1 MKKRLFSILGI
12 LLAIFSFTNVF
23 ALSKSD
29 MTTLKLKS
37 IKKLTNPSGFSSV
50 QGGTTTDKYIVSL
63 FRNST
68 DTKTAI
74 VVLNKNNYKKTKL
87 GGTNYKLG
95 HGNSATY
102 NNKTNEV
109 LTMDKNIVHVLSAST
124 FKEKKKIKLDK
135 TYHAIGYDSKTNQ
148 YVLASSSGNKTIF
161 HIMDE
166 NFKEKS
172 KFSIVVNMTRQ
183 SLTVKNGVIY
193 YCTYESGKKTKYQKQ
208 YDGVLKS
215 KENAIYVYDLNG
227 NKKTIYY
234 IPKTYNNESFNEI
247 ENVSFDGDKIIVQF
261 NQHGKTGYYTSVS
274 KLKNYTLTGNS
285 KNNSSNTNNNTN
297 NTNSNNNSNSTN
309 KSDSS
314 NNTNKDSSSNNN
326 SSSTNNNNK
335 DNTNSSKNNTNDS
348 SKNDGNTNNTNNGN
362 DNVNSSNT
370 NNGNSVN
377 NSTSSSTSSNDE
389 NNIKDTNTSSND
401 ESNIKDTNT
410 STNEKTS
417 NNISNN
423 NSNVGDNIS
432 SNTQVVKVPNT
443 ASSSYFWV
451 IGLIVLGMVFTY
463 IKRINKK

>member
-37 IKKLTNPSGFSSV
+37 IKKLTNPRGFSSV

-74 VVLNKNNYKKTKL
+74 VVLNKKNYKKTKL

-109 LTMDKNIVHVLSAST
+109 LTMDKNIVHVLSATT

-148 YVLASSSGNKTIF
+148 YVLAASSGNKTIF

-166 NFKEKS
+166 TFKEKS

-247 ENVSFDGDKIIVQF
+247 ENVSFNGDKIIVQF
-261 NQHGKTGYYTSVS
+261 NQHGKAGYYTAIS
-274 KLKNYTLTGNS
+274 KLKNYTLTGNT
-285 KNNSSNTNNNTN
+285 KNNTN
-297 NTNSNNNSNSTN
+297 NVNSNSSSNSTN
-309 KSDSS
+309 ISDSS
-314 NNTNKDSSSNNN
+314 NNNLSNINNKNETNNNMNSSNNETNSSNNTFNINNTNTSNKDS
-326 SSSTNNNNK
+326 
-335 DNTNSSKNNTNDS
+335 
-348 SKNDGNTNNTNNGN
+348 
-362 DNVNSSNT
+362 
-370 NNGNSVN
+370 
-377 NSTSSSTSSNDE
+377 
-389 NNIKDTNTSSND
+389 NTSSNGL
-401 ESNIKDTNT
+401 KDTQNTNT
-410 STNEKTS
+410 SNTNKTS
-417 NNISNN
+417 NNSISNN
-423 NSNVGDNIS
+423 TKRSTANNISNVDNSRS
-432 SNTQVVKVPNT
+432 STKIVKVPNT
-443 ASSSYFWV
+443 DTNSYIEI
-451 IGLIVLGMVFTY
+451 IGLFIIVGALLFIVKLKIFY
-463 IKRINKK
+463 EK

>member
-37 IKKLTNPSGFSSV
+37 IKKLTNPRGFSSV

-74 VVLNKNNYKKTKL
+74 VVLNKKNYKKTKL

-109 LTMDKNIVHVLSAST
+109 LTMDKNIVHVLSATT

-148 YVLASSSGNKTIF
+148 YVLAASSGNKTIF
-161 HIMDE
+161 RIMDI

-261 NQHGKTGYYTSVS
+261 NQHGKAGYYTSIS

-285 KNNSSNTNNNTN
+285 KNNNSSNTKNNTN
-297 NTNSNNNSNSTN
+297 NVNSNSSSNSTN
-309 KSDSS
+309 ISDSS
-314 NNTNKDSSSNNN
+314 NNNLSNINNKNETNNNMNSSNNETNSSNNTFNINNTNTSNKDS
-326 SSSTNNNNK
+326 
-335 DNTNSSKNNTNDS
+335 
-348 SKNDGNTNNTNNGN
+348 
-362 DNVNSSNT
+362 
-370 NNGNSVN
+370 
-377 NSTSSSTSSNDE
+377 
-389 NNIKDTNTSSND
+389 NTSSNGL
-401 ESNIKDTNT
+401 KDTQNTNT
-410 STNEKTS
+410 SNTNKTS
-417 NNISNN
+417 NNSISNN
-423 NSNVGDNIS
+423 TKRSTANNISNVDNSRS
-432 SNTQVVKVPNT
+432 STKIVKVPNT
-443 ASSSYFWV
+443 DTNSYIEI
-451 IGLIVLGMVFTY
+451 IGLFIIVGALLFIVKLKIFY
-463 IKRINKK
+463 EK

>member
-37 IKKLTNPSGFSSV
+37 IKKLTNPRGFSSV

-68 DTKTAI
+68 DTKTAV

-109 LTMDKNIVHVLSAST
+109 LTIDKNIVHVLSATT

-148 YVLASSSGNKTIF
+148 YVLAASSGNKTIF

-261 NQHGKTGYYTSVS
+261 NQHGKAGYYTSIS
-274 KLKNYTLTGNS
+274 KLKNYTLTGNT
-285 KNNSSNTNNNTN
+285 KNNNSSNTKNNTN
-297 NTNSNNNSNSTN
+297 NVNSNSSSNSTN

-314 NNTNKDSSSNNN
+314 NNNSNNTNKDNSSNNN
-326 SSSTNNNNK
+326 LSNINNKNETNNNMNSS
-335 DNTNSSKNNTNDS
+335 NNETNSSNNTFNINNTNTSNKDS
-348 SKNDGNTNNTNNGN
+348 
-362 DNVNSSNT
+362 
-370 NNGNSVN
+370 
-377 NSTSSSTSSNDE
+377 
-389 NNIKDTNTSSND
+389 NTSSNGL
-401 ESNIKDTNT
+401 KDTQNTNT
-410 STNEKTS
+410 SNTNKTS
-417 NNISNN
+417 NNSISNN
-423 NSNVGDNIS
+423 TKRSTANNISNVDNSRS
-432 SNTQVVKVPNT
+432 STKIVKVPNT
-443 ASSSYFWV
+443 DTNSYIEI
-451 IGLIVLGMVFTY
+451 IGLFIIVGALLFIVKLKIFY
-463 IKRINKK
+463 EK

>member
-1 MKKRLFSILGI
+1 MKKKLFSILGI

-29 MTTLKLKS
+29 MATLKLKS
-37 IKKLTNPSGFSSV
+37 IKKLTNPRGFSSV

-109 LTMDKNIVHVLSAST
+109 LTMDKNIVHVLSATT

-148 YVLASSSGNKTIF
+148 YVLAASSGNKTIF

-261 NQHGKTGYYTSVS
+261 NQHGKAVYYTSIS

-285 KNNSSNTNNNTN
+285 KNNNSSNTKNNSSNTNNNTN
-297 NTNSNNNSNSTN
+297 NVNSNSNSNSTN

-326 SSSTNNNNK
+326 SSNTNNNNK
-335 DNTNSSKNNTNDS
+335 DNTNSSKNNTNNVNNS
-348 SKNDGNTNNTNNGN
+348 NNVNGNVNLSNTNNDNNTNN
-362 DNVNSSNT
+362 ST
-370 NNGNSVN
+370 N
-377 NSTSSSTSSNDE
+377 NSTSSND
-389 NNIKDTNTSSND
+389 K
-401 ESNIKDTNT
+401 SNIKDTNI
-410 STNEKTS
+410 STNEK
-417 NNISNN
+417 ISNN
-423 NSNVGDNIS
+423 NSNNISNVGDNS
-432 SNTQVVKVPNT
+432 NSNTQVVSVPNT
-443 ASSSYFWV
+443 ASSSYFGI

-463 IKRINKK
+463 IKRISNK

>member
-37 IKKLTNPSGFSSV
+37 IKKLTNPRGFSSV

-109 LTMDKNIVHVLSAST
+109 LTIDKNIVHVLSATT

-148 YVLASSSGNKTIF
+148 YVLAASSGNKTIF
-161 HIMDE
+161 HIMDV

-261 NQHGKTGYYTSVS
+261 NQHGKAGYYTSIS

-285 KNNSSNTNNNTN
+285 KNNSSNTKNNTN
-297 NTNSNNNSNSTN
+297 NVNSNSSSNSTN

-314 NNTNKDSSSNNN
+314 NNNSNNTNKDNSSNNN
-326 SSSTNNNNK
+326 SNNTNKDNSSNNNLSNINNKNETNNNMNSS
-335 DNTNSSKNNTNDS
+335 NNETNSSNNTFNINNTNTSNKDS
-348 SKNDGNTNNTNNGN
+348 
-362 DNVNSSNT
+362 
-370 NNGNSVN
+370 
-377 NSTSSSTSSNDE
+377 
-389 NNIKDTNTSSND
+389 NTSSNGL
-401 ESNIKDTNT
+401 KDTQNTNT
-410 STNEKTS
+410 SNTNKTS
-417 NNISNN
+417 NNSISNN
-423 NSNVGDNIS
+423 TKRSTANNISNVDNSRS
-432 SNTQVVKVPNT
+432 STKIVKVPNT
-443 ASSSYFWV
+443 DTNSYIEI
-451 IGLIVLGMVFTY
+451 IGLFIIVGALLFIVKLKIFY
-463 IKRINKK
+463 EK

>member
-37 IKKLTNPSGFSSV
+37 IKKLTNPRGFSSV

-74 VVLNKNNYKKTKL
+74 VILNKNNYKKTKL

-95 HGNSATY
+95 HSNSATY

-109 LTMDKNIVHVLSAST
+109 LTMDKNIVHVLSATT
-124 FKEKKKIKLDK
+124 FKEKKKIKLNK

-261 NQHGKTGYYTSVS
+261 NQHGKVGYYTSIS

-285 KNNSSNTNNNTN
+285 KNNSSNTKNNSSNTN
-297 NTNSNNNSNSTN
+297 NTNNINSNSNSNSIN

-326 SSSTNNNNK
+326 SSNTNNNNK
-335 DNTNSSKNNTNDS
+335 DNTNSSKNNIN
-348 SKNDGNTNNTNNGN
+348 NVNNTNNVNG
-362 DNVNSSNT
+362 NVNSSNT
-370 NNGNSVN
+370 NNDNNTN
-377 NSTSSSTSSNDE
+377 NS
-389 NNIKDTNTSSND
+389 TSSND
-401 ESNIKDTNT
+401 ESNIKDTNI
-410 STNEKTS
+410 STNEKT
-417 NNISNN
+417 SNN
-423 NSNVGDNIS
+423 NSNVGDNS
-432 SNTQVVKVPNT
+432 NSNTQVVSVPNT
-443 ASSSYFWV
+443 ASSSYFGI
-451 IGLIVLGMVFTY
+451 IGLIVLGMIFTY
-463 IKRINKK
+463 IKRISNK

>member
-37 IKKLTNPSGFSSV
+37 IKKLTNPRGFSSV

-109 LTMDKNIVHVLSAST
+109 LTMDKNIVHVLSATT

-148 YVLASSSGNKTIF
+148 YVLAASSGNKTIF

-261 NQHGKTGYYTSVS
+261 NQHGKAGYYTSIS
-274 KLKNYTLTGNS
+274 KLKNYTLTGNTKNNSSSNS
-285 KNNSSNTNNNTN
+285 KNNNSSNTKNNTN
-297 NTNSNNNSNSTN
+297 NVNSNSSSNSTN
-309 KSDSS
+309 ISDSSNNNS
-314 NNTNKDSSSNNN
+314 NNTNKDNSSNNN
-326 SSSTNNNNK
+326 LSNINNKNETTNNMNSSNNE
-335 DNTNSSKNNTNDS
+335 TNSSNNTF
-348 SKNDGNTNNTNNGN
+348 
-362 DNVNSSNT
+362 
-370 NNGNSVN
+370 
-377 NSTSSSTSSNDE
+377 
-389 NNIKDTNTSSND
+389 NINDTNTSNKDSNTS
-401 ESNIKDTNT
+401 SNGLNDTQNTNT
-410 STNEKTS
+410 SNTNKTS
-417 NNISNN
+417 NNSISNN
-423 NSNVGDNIS
+423 TKKSTANNISNVDNSRS
-432 SNTQVVKVPNT
+432 STKIVKVPNT
-443 ASSSYFWV
+443 DTNSYIEI
-451 IGLIVLGMVFTY
+451 IGLFIIVGALLFIVKLKIFY
-463 IKRINKK
+463 EK

>member
-29 MTTLKLKS
+29 MATLKLKS
-37 IKKLTNPSGFSSV
+37 IKKLTNPRGFSSV

-109 LTMDKNIVHVLSAST
+109 LTMDKNIVHVLSATT

-148 YVLASSSGNKTIF
+148 YVLAASSGNKTIF

-261 NQHGKTGYYTSVS
+261 NQHGKAVYYTSIS

-285 KNNSSNTNNNTN
+285 KNNNSSNTKNNSSNTNNNTN
-297 NTNSNNNSNSTN
+297 NVNSNSNSNSTN

-326 SSSTNNNNK
+326 SSNTNNNNK
-335 DNTNSSKNNTNDS
+335 DNTNSSKNNTNNVNNS
-348 SKNDGNTNNTNNGN
+348 NNVNGNVNLSNTNNDNNTNN
-362 DNVNSSNT
+362 ST
-370 NNGNSVN
+370 N
-377 NSTSSSTSSNDE
+377 NSTSSND
-389 NNIKDTNTSSND
+389 K
-401 ESNIKDTNT
+401 SNIKDTNI
-410 STNEKTS
+410 STNEK
-417 NNISNN
+417 ISNN
-423 NSNVGDNIS
+423 NSNNISNVGDNS
-432 SNTQVVKVPNT
+432 NSNTQVVSVPNT
-443 ASSSYFWV
+443 ASSSYFGI

-463 IKRINKK
+463 IKRISNK

>member
-37 IKKLTNPSGFSSV
+37 IKKLTNPRGFSSV

-74 VVLNKNNYKKTKL
+74 VVLNKKNYKKTKL

-109 LTMDKNIVHVLSAST
+109 LTMDKNIVHVLSATT

-148 YVLASSSGNKTIF
+148 YVLAASSGNKTIF
-161 HIMDE
+161 HIMDV

-247 ENVSFDGDKIIVQF
+247 ENVSFNGDKIIVQF
-261 NQHGKTGYYTSVS
+261 NQHGKAGYYTSIS
-274 KLKNYTLTGNS
+274 KLKNYTLTGNT
-285 KNNSSNTNNNTN
+285 KNNSSNTKNNTN
-297 NTNSNNNSNSTN
+297 NVNSNSSSNSTN
-309 KSDSS
+309 ISDSS
-314 NNTNKDSSSNNN
+314 NNNLSNINNKNETNNNMNSSNNETNSSNNTFNINNTNTSNKDS
-326 SSSTNNNNK
+326 
-335 DNTNSSKNNTNDS
+335 
-348 SKNDGNTNNTNNGN
+348 
-362 DNVNSSNT
+362 
-370 NNGNSVN
+370 
-377 NSTSSSTSSNDE
+377 
-389 NNIKDTNTSSND
+389 NTSSNGL
-401 ESNIKDTNT
+401 KDTQNTNT
-410 STNEKTS
+410 SNTNKTS
-417 NNISNN
+417 NNSISNN
-423 NSNVGDNIS
+423 TKRSTANNISNVYNSRS
-432 SNTQVVKVPNT
+432 STKIVKVPNT
-443 ASSSYFWV
+443 DTNSYIEI
-451 IGLIVLGMVFTY
+451 IGLFIIVGALLFIVKLKIFY
-463 IKRINKK
+463 EK

>member
-29 MTTLKLKS
+29 MTTLKLKN

-68 DTKTAI
+68 DTKTAV

-102 NNKTNEV
+102 NKKTNEV
-109 LTMDKNIVHVLSAST
+109 LTMDKNIVHVLSATT

-148 YVLASSSGNKTIF
+148 YVLAASSGNKTIF

-193 YCTYESGKKTKYQKQ
+193 YCTYESGRKTKYQKQ

-261 NQHGKTGYYTSVS
+261 NQHGKAGYYTSIS

-285 KNNSSNTNNNTN
+285 KNNNSNTKNNTN
-297 NTNSNNNSNSTN
+297 NVNSNSNSNSTN
-309 KSDSS
+309 KNDSL
-314 NNTNKDSSSNNN
+314 NNN
-326 SSSTNNNNK
+326 SSNTNNKNK

-348 SKNDGNTNNTNNGN
+348 SKNNDNSNNINNSNNTNNSNNVNGN
-362 DNVNSSNT
+362 ANSSN
-370 NNGNSVN
+370 NGDNAN
-377 NSTSSSTSSNDE
+377 NSISN
-389 NNIKDTNTSSND
+389 NTSSND
-401 ESNIKDTNT
+401 ESNIKDTNI
-410 STNEKTS
+410 STNEK
-417 NNISNN
+417 ISNN
-423 NSNVGDNIS
+423 NSNNISNVGDNIS
-432 SNTQVVKVPNT
+432 SNTQVVSVPNT
-443 ASSSYFWV
+443 ASSSYFGI

-463 IKRINKK
+463 IKRISNK

>member
-23 ALSKSD
+23 ALSNSD

-37 IKKLTNPSGFSSV
+37 IKKLTNPRGFSSV

-109 LTMDKNIVHVLSAST
+109 LTMDKNIVHVLSATT

-148 YVLASSSGNKTIF
+148 YVLAASSGNKTIF

-166 NFKEKS
+166 TFKEKS

-247 ENVSFDGDKIIVQF
+247 EKVSFNGDKIIVQF
-261 NQHGKTGYYTSVS
+261 NQHGKAGYYTSIS
-274 KLKNYTLTGNS
+274 KLKNYTLTGNT
-285 KNNSSNTNNNTN
+285 KNNSSNTKNNTN
-297 NTNSNNNSNSTN
+297 NVNSNSSSNSTN
-309 KSDSS
+309 ISDSSNNNS
-314 NNTNKDSSSNNN
+314 NNTNKDNSSNNN
-326 SSSTNNNNK
+326 LSNINNKNETTNNMNSSNNE
-335 DNTNSSKNNTNDS
+335 TNSSNNTFNINNTNTSNKDS
-348 SKNDGNTNNTNNGN
+348 
-362 DNVNSSNT
+362 
-370 NNGNSVN
+370 
-377 NSTSSSTSSNDE
+377 
-389 NNIKDTNTSSND
+389 NTSSNGL
-401 ESNIKDTNT
+401 KDTQNTNT
-410 STNEKTS
+410 SNTNKTS
-417 NNISNN
+417 NNSISNN
-423 NSNVGDNIS
+423 TKRSTANNISNVDNSRS
-432 SNTQVVKVPNT
+432 STKIVKVPNT
-443 ASSSYFWV
+443 DTNSYIEI
-451 IGLIVLGMVFTY
+451 IGLFIIVGALLFIVKLKIFY
-463 IKRINKK
+463 EK

>member
-1 MKKRLFSILGI
+1 MMKKRLFSILGI

-37 IKKLTNPSGFSSV
+37 IKKLTNPRGFSSV

-68 DTKTAI
+68 DTKTAV

-109 LTMDKNIVHVLSAST
+109 LTMDKNIVHVLSATT

-193 YCTYESGKKTKYQKQ
+193 YCTYESGRKTKYQKR

-234 IPKTYNNESFNEI
+234 IPKTVSVKSFRD
-247 ENVSFDGDKIIVQF
+247 F
-261 NQHGKTGYYTSVS
+261 
-274 KLKNYTLTGNS
+274 L
-285 KNNSSNTNNNTN
+285 
-297 NTNSNNNSNSTN
+297 
-309 KSDSS
+309 
-314 NNTNKDSSSNNN
+314 
-326 SSSTNNNNK
+326 
-335 DNTNSSKNNTNDS
+335 
-348 SKNDGNTNNTNNGN
+348 
-362 DNVNSSNT
+362 
-370 NNGNSVN
+370 
-377 NSTSSSTSSNDE
+377 
-389 NNIKDTNTSSND
+389 
-401 ESNIKDTNT
+401 
-410 STNEKTS
+410 
-417 NNISNN
+417 
-423 NSNVGDNIS
+423 
-432 SNTQVVKVPNT
+432 
-443 ASSSYFWV
+443 
-451 IGLIVLGMVFTY
+451 
-463 IKRINKK
+463 

>member
-1 MKKRLFSILGI
+1 MMKKRLFSILGI

-29 MTTLKLKS
+29 MTTLKLKN

-68 DTKTAI
+68 DTKTAV

-109 LTMDKNIVHVLSAST
+109 LTMDKNIVHVLNATT

-193 YCTYESGKKTKYQKQ
+193 YCTYESGRKTKYQKQ

-247 ENVSFDGDKIIVQF
+247 ENVSFDRDKIIVQF
-261 NQHGKTGYYTSVS
+261 NQHGKAGYYTSIS

-285 KNNSSNTNNNTN
+285 KNNNSNTNNNTKETATIDDIIYPMYLPV
-297 NTNSNNNSNSTN
+297 NTYLTNQERVSTSDGERMILTFTGDKAFTLVEETASYSQNPEIIPTYGSVELIGASLAVINDNSASWF
-309 KSDSS
+309 
-314 NNTNKDSSSNNN
+314 
-326 SSSTNNNNK
+326 
-335 DNTNSSKNNTNDS
+335 
-348 SKNDGNTNNTNNGN
+348 NNGIEYYIVS
-362 DNVNSSNT
+362 DVM
-370 NNGNSVN
+370 
-377 NSTSSSTSSNDE
+377 STGE
-389 NNIKDTNTSSND
+389 LL
-401 ESNIKDTNT
+401 
-410 STNEKTS
+410 
-417 NNISNN
+417 
-423 NSNVGDNIS
+423 
-432 SNTQVVKVPNT
+432 QVVR
-443 ASSSYFWV
+443 SIS
-451 IGLIVLGMVFTY
+451 VLPVS
-463 IKRINKK
+463 K

>member
-29 MTTLKLKS
+29 MTTLKLKN

-68 DTKTAI
+68 DTKTAV

-102 NNKTNEV
+102 NKKTNEV
-109 LTMDKNIVHVLSAST
+109 LTMDKNIVHVLSATT

-148 YVLASSSGNKTIF
+148 YVLAASSGNKTIF

-172 KFSIVVNMTRQ
+172 NFSIVVNMTKQ

-261 NQHGKTGYYTSVS
+261 NQHGKAGYYTSIS

-285 KNNSSNTNNNTN
+285 KNNNSNTKNNTN
-297 NTNSNNNSNSTN
+297 NVNSNSNSNSAN
-309 KSDSS
+309 KND
-314 NNTNKDSSSNNN
+314 SSNNN
-326 SSSTNNNNK
+326 SSNTNNKNK

-348 SKNDGNTNNTNNGN
+348 SKNNDNSNNINNSNNTNNSNNVNGN
-362 DNVNSSNT
+362 ANSSNNGDNA
-370 NNGNSVN
+370 NNSIS
-377 NSTSSSTSSNDE
+377 NSTSP
-389 NNIKDTNTSSND
+389 ND
-401 ESNIKDTNT
+401 ESNIKDTNI
-410 STNEKTS
+410 STNEK
-417 NNISNN
+417 ISNN
-423 NSNVGDNIS
+423 NSNNISNVGDNIS
-432 SNTQVVKVPNT
+432 SNTQVVSVPNT
-443 ASSSYFWV
+443 ASSSYFGI

-463 IKRINKK
+463 IKRISNK

>member
-29 MTTLKLKS
+29 MATLKLKS
-37 IKKLTNPSGFSSV
+37 IKKLTNPRGFSSV

-68 DTKTAI
+68 DTKTAV

-109 LTMDKNIVHVLSAST
+109 LTMDKNIVHVLSATT

-148 YVLASSSGNKTIF
+148 YVLAASSGNKTIF
-161 HIMDE
+161 HIMDV

-261 NQHGKTGYYTSVS
+261 NQHGKAGYYTSIS

-285 KNNSSNTNNNTN
+285 KNNNSSNTKNNTN
-297 NTNSNNNSNSTN
+297 NVNSNSSSNSTN

-314 NNTNKDSSSNNN
+314 NNNLSNINNKNETNNNINSSNNETNSSSNTFNINNTNTSNKDS
-326 SSSTNNNNK
+326 
-335 DNTNSSKNNTNDS
+335 
-348 SKNDGNTNNTNNGN
+348 
-362 DNVNSSNT
+362 
-370 NNGNSVN
+370 
-377 NSTSSSTSSNDE
+377 
-389 NNIKDTNTSSND
+389 NTSSNGL
-401 ESNIKDTNT
+401 KDTQNTNT
-410 STNEKTS
+410 SNTNKTS
-417 NNISNN
+417 NNSISNN
-423 NSNVGDNIS
+423 TKRSTANNISNVDNSRS
-432 SNTQVVKVPNT
+432 STKIVKVPNT
-443 ASSSYFWV
+443 DTNSYIEI
-451 IGLIVLGMVFTY
+451 IGLFIIVGALLFIVKLKIFY
-463 IKRINKK
+463 EK

>member
-1 MKKRLFSILGI
+1 MKKKLFSILGI

-29 MTTLKLKS
+29 MATLKLKS
-37 IKKLTNPSGFSSV
+37 IKKLTNPRGFSSV

-109 LTMDKNIVHVLSAST
+109 LTMDKNIVHVLSATT

-148 YVLASSSGNKTIF
+148 YVLAASSGNKTIF
-161 HIMDE
+161 HIMDV

-261 NQHGKTGYYTSVS
+261 NQHGKAGYYTSIS

-285 KNNSSNTNNNTN
+285 KNNNSSNTKNNSSNTNNNTN
-297 NTNSNNNSNSTN
+297 NVNSNSNSNSTN

-326 SSSTNNNNK
+326 SSNTNNNNK
-335 DNTNSSKNNTNDS
+335 DNTNSSKNNTNNVNNS
-348 SKNDGNTNNTNNGN
+348 NNVNGNVNLSNTNNDNNTNN
-362 DNVNSSNT
+362 ST
-370 NNGNSVN
+370 N
-377 NSTSSSTSSNDE
+377 NSTSSND
-389 NNIKDTNTSSND
+389 K
-401 ESNIKDTNT
+401 SNIKDTNI
-410 STNEKTS
+410 STNEK
-417 NNISNN
+417 ISNN
-423 NSNVGDNIS
+423 NSNNISNVGDNS
-432 SNTQVVKVPNT
+432 NSNTQVVSVPNT
-443 ASSSYFWV
+443 ASSSYFGI

-463 IKRINKK
+463 IKRISNK

>member
-12 LLAIFSFTNVF
+12 LLVIFSFTNVF

-37 IKKLTNPSGFSSV
+37 IKKLTNPRGFSSV

-109 LTMDKNIVHVLSAST
+109 LTIDKNIVHVLSATT

-148 YVLASSSGNKTIF
+148 YVLAASSSNKTIF

-261 NQHGKTGYYTSVS
+261 NQHGKAGYYTSIS

-285 KNNSSNTNNNTN
+285 KNNNSSNSKNNNN
-297 NTNSNNNSNSTN
+297 NNVNSNSNSNSTN

-326 SSSTNNNNK
+326 SSNTNNNNK
-335 DNTNSSKNNTNDS
+335 DNTNSSKNNTN
-348 SKNDGNTNNTNNGN
+348 NVNNSNNVNG
-362 DNVNSSNT
+362 NVNSSNT
-370 NNGNSVN
+370 NNDNNTNNSTN
-377 NSTSSSTSSNDE
+377 NSTSSND
-389 NNIKDTNTSSND
+389 K
-401 ESNIKDTNT
+401 SNIKDTNI
-410 STNEKTS
+410 STNEK
-417 NNISNN
+417 ISNN
-423 NSNVGDNIS
+423 NSNNTSNVGDNS
-432 SNTQVVKVPNT
+432 NSNTQVVSVPNT
-443 ASSSYFWV
+443 ATSSYFGI

-463 IKRINKK
+463 IKRISNK

>member
-37 IKKLTNPSGFSSV
+37 IKKLTNPRGFSSV

-74 VVLNKNNYKKTKL
+74 VVLNKSNYKKTKL

-109 LTMDKNIVHVLSAST
+109 LTMDKNIVHVLSATT

-148 YVLASSSGNKTIF
+148 YVLAASSGNKTIF

-247 ENVSFDGDKIIVQF
+247 ENVSFNGDKIIVQF
-261 NQHGKTGYYTSVS
+261 NQHGKAGYYTSIS

-285 KNNSSNTNNNTN
+285 KNNNSSNTKNNTN
-297 NTNSNNNSNSTN
+297 NVNSNSSSNSTN

-314 NNTNKDSSSNNN
+314 NNNSNNTNKDNSSNNN
-326 SSSTNNNNK
+326 LSNINNKNETNNNMNSS
-335 DNTNSSKNNTNDS
+335 NNETNSSNNTFNINNTNTSNKDS
-348 SKNDGNTNNTNNGN
+348 
-362 DNVNSSNT
+362 
-370 NNGNSVN
+370 
-377 NSTSSSTSSNDE
+377 
-389 NNIKDTNTSSND
+389 NTSSNGL
-401 ESNIKDTNT
+401 KDTQNTNT
-410 STNEKTS
+410 SNTNKTS
-417 NNISNN
+417 NNSISNN
-423 NSNVGDNIS
+423 TKRSTANNISNVDNSRS
-432 SNTQVVKVPNT
+432 STKIVKVPNT
-443 ASSSYFWV
+443 DTNSYIEI
-451 IGLIVLGMVFTY
+451 IGLFIIVGALLFIVKLKIFY
-463 IKRINKK
+463 EK

>member
-29 MTTLKLKS
+29 MATLKLKS
-37 IKKLTNPSGFSSV
+37 IKKLTNPRGFSSV

-68 DTKTAI
+68 DTKTAV

-109 LTMDKNIVHVLSAST
+109 LTIDKNIVHVLSATT

-148 YVLASSSGNKTIF
+148 YVLAASSGNKTIF
-161 HIMDE
+161 HIMDV

-261 NQHGKTGYYTSVS
+261 NQHGKAGYYTSIS
-274 KLKNYTLTGNS
+274 KLKNYTLTGNT
-285 KNNSSNTNNNTN
+285 KNNTN
-297 NTNSNNNSNSTN
+297 NVNSNSSSNSTN

-314 NNTNKDSSSNNN
+314 NNNSNNTNKDNSSNNN
-326 SSSTNNNNK
+326 LSNINNKNETNNNMNSS
-335 DNTNSSKNNTNDS
+335 NNETNSSNNTFNINNTNTSNKDS
-348 SKNDGNTNNTNNGN
+348 
-362 DNVNSSNT
+362 
-370 NNGNSVN
+370 
-377 NSTSSSTSSNDE
+377 
-389 NNIKDTNTSSND
+389 NTSSNGL
-401 ESNIKDTNT
+401 KDTQNTNT
-410 STNEKTS
+410 SNTNKTS
-417 NNISNN
+417 NNSISNN
-423 NSNVGDNIS
+423 TKRSTANNISNVDNSRS
-432 SNTQVVKVPNT
+432 STKIVKVPNT
-443 ASSSYFWV
+443 DTNSYIEI
-451 IGLIVLGMVFTY
+451 IGLFIIVGALLFIVKLKIFY
-463 IKRINKK
+463 EK

>member
-37 IKKLTNPSGFSSV
+37 IKKLTNPRGFSSV

-109 LTMDKNIVHVLSAST
+109 LTMDKNIVHVLSATT
-124 FKEKKKIKLDK
+124 FKEKKKIKLNK

-148 YVLASSSGNKTIF
+148 YVLAASSGNKTIF

-166 NFKEKS
+166 TFKEKS

-261 NQHGKTGYYTSVS
+261 NQHGKAGYYTSIS
-274 KLKNYTLTGNS
+274 KLKNYTLTGNTKNNSSSNS
-285 KNNSSNTNNNTN
+285 KNNNSSNTKNNTN
-297 NTNSNNNSNSTN
+297 NVNSNSSSNSTN

-314 NNTNKDSSSNNN
+314 NNNSNNTNKDNSSNNN
-326 SSSTNNNNK
+326 LSNINNKNDTNNNMNSS
-335 DNTNSSKNNTNDS
+335 NNETNSSNNTFNINNTNTSNKDS
-348 SKNDGNTNNTNNGN
+348 
-362 DNVNSSNT
+362 
-370 NNGNSVN
+370 
-377 NSTSSSTSSNDE
+377 
-389 NNIKDTNTSSND
+389 NTSSNGL
-401 ESNIKDTNT
+401 KDTQNTNT
-410 STNEKTS
+410 SNTNKTS
-417 NNISNN
+417 NNSISNN
-423 NSNVGDNIS
+423 TKRSTANNISNVDNSRS
-432 SNTQVVKVPNT
+432 STKIVKVPNT
-443 ASSSYFWV
+443 DTNSYIEI
-451 IGLIVLGMVFTY
+451 IGLFIIVGALLFIVKLKIFY
-463 IKRINKK
+463 EK

>member
-37 IKKLTNPSGFSSV
+37 IKKLTNPRGFSSV

-74 VVLNKNNYKKTKL
+74 VVLNKKNYKKTKL

-109 LTMDKNIVHVLSAST
+109 LTMDKNIVHVLSATT

-148 YVLASSSGNKTIF
+148 YVLAASSGNKTIF

-166 NFKEKS
+166 TFKEKS

-261 NQHGKTGYYTSVS
+261 NQHGKAGYYTSIS
-274 KLKNYTLTGNS
+274 KLKNYTLTGNT
-285 KNNSSNTNNNTN
+285 KNNSSNTKNNTN
-297 NTNSNNNSNSTN
+297 NVNSKSSSNSTN

-314 NNTNKDSSSNNN
+314 NNNSNNTNKDNSSNNN
-326 SSSTNNNNK
+326 LSNINNKNETNNNMNSS
-335 DNTNSSKNNTNDS
+335 NNETNSSNNTFNINNTNTSNKDS
-348 SKNDGNTNNTNNGN
+348 
-362 DNVNSSNT
+362 
-370 NNGNSVN
+370 
-377 NSTSSSTSSNDE
+377 
-389 NNIKDTNTSSND
+389 NTSSNGL
-401 ESNIKDTNT
+401 KDTQNTNT
-410 STNEKTS
+410 SNTNKTS
-417 NNISNN
+417 NNSISNN
-423 NSNVGDNIS
+423 TKRSTANNISNVDNSRS
-432 SNTQVVKVPNT
+432 STKIVKVPNT
-443 ASSSYFWV
+443 DTNSYIEI
-451 IGLIVLGMVFTY
+451 IGLFIIVGALLFIVKLKIFY
-463 IKRINKK
+463 EK

>member
-37 IKKLTNPSGFSSV
+37 IKKLTNPRGFSSV

-74 VVLNKNNYKKTKL
+74 VVLNKKNYKKTKL

-109 LTMDKNIVHVLSAST
+109 LTMDKNIVHVLSATT

-148 YVLASSSGNKTIF
+148 YVLAASSGNKTIF

-166 NFKEKS
+166 TFKEKS

-247 ENVSFDGDKIIVQF
+247 ENVSFNGDKIIVQF
-261 NQHGKTGYYTSVS
+261 NQHGKAGYYTSIS
-274 KLKNYTLTGNS
+274 KLKNYTLTGNT
-285 KNNSSNTNNNTN
+285 KNNTN
-297 NTNSNNNSNSTN
+297 NVNSNSSSNSTN
-309 KSDSS
+309 ISDSS
-314 NNTNKDSSSNNN
+314 NNNLSNINNKNETNNNMNSSNNETNSSNNTFNINNTNTSNKDS
-326 SSSTNNNNK
+326 
-335 DNTNSSKNNTNDS
+335 
-348 SKNDGNTNNTNNGN
+348 
-362 DNVNSSNT
+362 
-370 NNGNSVN
+370 
-377 NSTSSSTSSNDE
+377 
-389 NNIKDTNTSSND
+389 NTSSNGL
-401 ESNIKDTNT
+401 KDTQNTNT
-410 STNEKTS
+410 SNTNKTS
-417 NNISNN
+417 NNSISNN
-423 NSNVGDNIS
+423 TKRSTANNIS
-432 SNTQVVKVPNT
+432 YVDNSRSSTKIVKVPNT
-443 ASSSYFWV
+443 DTNSYIEI
-451 IGLIVLGMVFTY
+451 IGLFIIVGALLFIVKLKIFY
-463 IKRINKK
+463 EK

>member
-29 MTTLKLKS
+29 MATLKLKS
-37 IKKLTNPSGFSSV
+37 IKKLTNPRGFSSV

-74 VVLNKNNYKKTKL
+74 VVLNKKNYKKTKL

-102 NNKTNEV
+102 NNNTNEV
-109 LTMDKNIVHVLSAST
+109 LTMDKNIVHVLSATT

-148 YVLASSSGNKTIF
+148 YVLAASSGNKTIF

-166 NFKEKS
+166 TFKEKS

-261 NQHGKTGYYTSVS
+261 NQHGKAGYYTSIS

-285 KNNSSNTNNNTN
+285 KNNTNNV
-297 NTNSNNNSNSTN
+297 NSNSSSNSTN
-309 KSDSS
+309 ISDSS
-314 NNTNKDSSSNNN
+314 NNNLSNINNKNETNNNMNSSNNETNSSNNTFNINNTNTSNKDS
-326 SSSTNNNNK
+326 
-335 DNTNSSKNNTNDS
+335 
-348 SKNDGNTNNTNNGN
+348 
-362 DNVNSSNT
+362 
-370 NNGNSVN
+370 
-377 NSTSSSTSSNDE
+377 
-389 NNIKDTNTSSND
+389 NTSSNGL
-401 ESNIKDTNT
+401 KDTQNTNT
-410 STNEKTS
+410 SNTNKTS
-417 NNISNN
+417 NNSISNN
-423 NSNVGDNIS
+423 TKRSTANNISNVDNSRS
-432 SNTQVVKVPNT
+432 STKIVKVPNT
-443 ASSSYFWV
+443 DTNSYIEI
-451 IGLIVLGMVFTY
+451 IGLFIIVGALLFIVKLKIFY
-463 IKRINKK
+463 EK

>member
-37 IKKLTNPSGFSSV
+37 IKKLTNPRGFSSV

-109 LTMDKNIVHVLSAST
+109 LTMNKNIVHVLSATT

-148 YVLASSSGNKTIF
+148 YVLAASSGNKTIF

-261 NQHGKTGYYTSVS
+261 NQHGKAGYYTSIS
-274 KLKNYTLTGNS
+274 KLKNYTLIGNS
-285 KNNSSNTNNNTN
+285 KNNNSSNTKNNSSNTNNNTN
-297 NTNSNNNSNSTN
+297 NVNSNSNSNSTN

-326 SSSTNNNNK
+326 SSNTNKNNN
-335 DNTNSSKNNTNDS
+335 T
-348 SKNDGNTNNTNNGN
+348 
-362 DNVNSSNT
+362 
-370 NNGNSVN
+370 N
-377 NSTSSSTSSNDE
+377 NSTSSND
-389 NNIKDTNTSSND
+389 K
-401 ESNIKDTNT
+401 SNIKDTNI

-417 NNISNN
+417 NNSSNN
-423 NSNVGDNIS
+423 TSNVGDNS
-432 SNTQVVKVPNT
+432 NSNTQVVSVPNT
-443 ASSSYFWV
+443 ATSSYFGI

-463 IKRINKK
+463 IKRISNK

>member
-29 MTTLKLKS
+29 MATLKLKS
-37 IKKLTNPSGFSSV
+37 IKKLTNPRGFSSV

-68 DTKTAI
+68 DTKTAV

-109 LTMDKNIVHVLSAST
+109 LTIDKNIVHVLSATT

-148 YVLASSSGNKTIF
+148 YVLAASSGNKTIF
-161 HIMDE
+161 HIMDV

-261 NQHGKTGYYTSVS
+261 NQHGKAGYYTSIS

-285 KNNSSNTNNNTN
+285 KNNSSNTKNNTN
-297 NTNSNNNSNSTN
+297 NVNSNSSSNSTN
-309 KSDSS
+309 ISDSS
-314 NNTNKDSSSNNN
+314 NNNLSNINNKNETNNNMNSSNNETNSSNNTFNINNTNTSNKDS
-326 SSSTNNNNK
+326 
-335 DNTNSSKNNTNDS
+335 
-348 SKNDGNTNNTNNGN
+348 
-362 DNVNSSNT
+362 
-370 NNGNSVN
+370 
-377 NSTSSSTSSNDE
+377 
-389 NNIKDTNTSSND
+389 NTSSNGL
-401 ESNIKDTNT
+401 KDTQNTNT
-410 STNEKTS
+410 SNTNKTS
-417 NNISNN
+417 NNSISNN
-423 NSNVGDNIS
+423 TKRSTANNISNVDNSRS
-432 SNTQVVKVPNT
+432 STKIVKVPNT
-443 ASSSYFWV
+443 DTNSYIEI
-451 IGLIVLGMVFTY
+451 IGLFIIVGALLFIVKLKIFY
-463 IKRINKK
+463 EK

>member
-37 IKKLTNPSGFSSV
+37 IKKLTNPRGFSSV

-74 VVLNKNNYKKTKL
+74 VVLNKKNYKKTKL

-109 LTMDKNIVHVLSAST
+109 LTMDKNIVHVLSATT

-148 YVLASSSGNKTIF
+148 YVLAASSGNKTIF
-161 HIMDE
+161 HIMDV

-261 NQHGKTGYYTSVS
+261 NQHGKAGYYTSIS

-285 KNNSSNTNNNTN
+285 KNNSSNTKNNTN
-297 NTNSNNNSNSTN
+297 NVNSNSSSNSTN

-314 NNTNKDSSSNNN
+314 NNNSNNTNKDNSSNNN
-326 SSSTNNNNK
+326 LSNINNKNETNNNMNSS
-335 DNTNSSKNNTNDS
+335 NNETNSSNNTFNINNTNTSNKDS
-348 SKNDGNTNNTNNGN
+348 
-362 DNVNSSNT
+362 
-370 NNGNSVN
+370 
-377 NSTSSSTSSNDE
+377 
-389 NNIKDTNTSSND
+389 NTSSNGL
-401 ESNIKDTNT
+401 KDTQNTNT
-410 STNEKTS
+410 SNTNKTS
-417 NNISNN
+417 NNSISNN
-423 NSNVGDNIS
+423 TKRSTANNISNVDNSRS
-432 SNTQVVKVPNT
+432 STKIVKVPNT
-443 ASSSYFWV
+443 DTNSYIEI
-451 IGLIVLGMVFTY
+451 IGLFIIVGALLFIVKLKIFY
-463 IKRINKK
+463 EK

>member
-37 IKKLTNPSGFSSV
+37 IKKLTNPRGFSSV

-68 DTKTAI
+68 DTKTAV

-102 NNKTNEV
+102 NKKTNEV
-109 LTMDKNIVHVLSAST
+109 LTMDKNIVHVLSATT

-148 YVLASSSGNKTIF
+148 YVLAASSGNKTIF

-172 KFSIVVNMTRQ
+172 KFSIVVNMTKQ

-261 NQHGKTGYYTSVS
+261 NQHGKAGYYTSIS

-285 KNNSSNTNNNTN
+285 KNNNSNTKNNTNNNTN
-297 NTNSNNNSNSTN
+297 NVNSNSNSNSTN

-326 SSSTNNNNK
+326 SSNSNNNNK

-348 SKNDGNTNNTNNGN
+348 SKNNDNSNNINNSNNTNNSNNVNGN
-362 DNVNSSNT
+362 ANSSNNGDNA
-370 NNGNSVN
+370 NNSTN
-377 NSTSSSTSSNDE
+377 NSTSP
-389 NNIKDTNTSSND
+389 ND
-401 ESNIKDTNT
+401 ESNIKDTNI
-410 STNEKTS
+410 STNEK
-417 NNISNN
+417 ISNN
-423 NSNVGDNIS
+423 NSNNISNVGDNIS
-432 SNTQVVKVPNT
+432 SNTQVVSVPNT
-443 ASSSYFWV
+443 ASSSYFGI

-463 IKRINKK
+463 IKRISNK

>member
-74 VVLNKNNYKKTKL
+74 VILNKNNYKKTKL

-95 HGNSATY
+95 HSNSATY

-109 LTMDKNIVHVLSAST
+109 LTMDKNIVHVLSATT

-148 YVLASSSGNKTIF
+148 YVLAASSGNKTIF
-161 HIMDE
+161 HIMDI

-261 NQHGKTGYYTSVS
+261 NQHGKAGYYTSIS

-285 KNNSSNTNNNTN
+285 KNNNSSNTKNNTN
-297 NTNSNNNSNSTN
+297 NVNSNSSSNSTN

-314 NNTNKDSSSNNN
+314 NNNSNNTNKDNSSNNN
-326 SSSTNNNNK
+326 LSNINNKNETNNNN
-335 DNTNSSKNNTNDS
+335 NINSSNNETNSSNNTFNINNTNTSNKDS
-348 SKNDGNTNNTNNGN
+348 
-362 DNVNSSNT
+362 
-370 NNGNSVN
+370 
-377 NSTSSSTSSNDE
+377 
-389 NNIKDTNTSSND
+389 NTSSNGL
-401 ESNIKDTNT
+401 KDTQNTNT
-410 STNEKTS
+410 SNTNKTS
-417 NNISNN
+417 NNSISNN
-423 NSNVGDNIS
+423 TKRSTANNISNVDNSRS
-432 SNTQVVKVPNT
+432 STKIVKVPNT
-443 ASSSYFWV
+443 DTNSYIEI
-451 IGLIVLGMVFTY
+451 IGLFIIVGALLFIVKLKIFY
-463 IKRINKK
+463 EK

>member
-29 MTTLKLKS
+29 MTTLKLNS
-37 IKKLTNPSGFSSV
+37 IKKLTNPRGFSSV

-74 VVLNKNNYKKTKL
+74 VVLNKKNYKKTKL

-109 LTMDKNIVHVLSAST
+109 LTMDKNIVHVLSATT

-148 YVLASSSGNKTIF
+148 YVLAASSGNKTIF

-166 NFKEKS
+166 TFKEKS

-261 NQHGKTGYYTSVS
+261 NQHGKAGYYTSIS

-285 KNNSSNTNNNTN
+285 KNNNSSNTKNNTN
-297 NTNSNNNSNSTN
+297 NVNSNSSSNSTN
-309 KSDSS
+309 ISDSS
-314 NNTNKDSSSNNN
+314 NNNLSNINNKNETNNNMNSSNNETNSSNNTFNINNTNTSNKDS
-326 SSSTNNNNK
+326 
-335 DNTNSSKNNTNDS
+335 
-348 SKNDGNTNNTNNGN
+348 
-362 DNVNSSNT
+362 
-370 NNGNSVN
+370 
-377 NSTSSSTSSNDE
+377 
-389 NNIKDTNTSSND
+389 NTSSNGL
-401 ESNIKDTNT
+401 KDTQNTNT
-410 STNEKTS
+410 SNTNKTS
-417 NNISNN
+417 NNSISNN
-423 NSNVGDNIS
+423 TKRSTANNISNVDNSRS
-432 SNTQVVKVPNT
+432 STKIVKVPNT
-443 ASSSYFWV
+443 DTNSYIEI
-451 IGLIVLGMVFTY
+451 IGLFIIVGALLFIVKLKIFY
-463 IKRINKK
+463 EK

>member
-29 MTTLKLKS
+29 MATLKLKS
-37 IKKLTNPSGFSSV
+37 IKKLTNPRGFSSV

-74 VVLNKNNYKKTKL
+74 VILNKNNYKKTKL

-109 LTMDKNIVHVLSAST
+109 LTIDKNIVHVLSATT

-148 YVLASSSGNKTIF
+148 YVLAASSGNKTIF

-166 NFKEKS
+166 TFKEKS

-247 ENVSFDGDKIIVQF
+247 ENVSFNGDKIIVQF
-261 NQHGKTGYYTSVS
+261 NQHGKAGYYTSIS
-274 KLKNYTLTGNS
+274 KLKNYTLTGNT
-285 KNNSSNTNNNTN
+285 KNNTN
-297 NTNSNNNSNSTN
+297 NVNSNSSSNSTN
-309 KSDSS
+309 ISDSS
-314 NNTNKDSSSNNN
+314 NNNLSNINNKNETNNNMNSSNNETNSSNNTFNINNTNTSNKDS
-326 SSSTNNNNK
+326 
-335 DNTNSSKNNTNDS
+335 
-348 SKNDGNTNNTNNGN
+348 
-362 DNVNSSNT
+362 
-370 NNGNSVN
+370 
-377 NSTSSSTSSNDE
+377 
-389 NNIKDTNTSSND
+389 NTSSNGL
-401 ESNIKDTNT
+401 KDTQNTNT
-410 STNEKTS
+410 SNTNKTS
-417 NNISNN
+417 NNSISNN
-423 NSNVGDNIS
+423 TKRSTANNISNVDNSRS
-432 SNTQVVKVPNT
+432 STKIVKVPNT
-443 ASSSYFWV
+443 DTNSYIEI
-451 IGLIVLGMVFTY
+451 IGLFIIVGALLFIVKLKIFY
-463 IKRINKK
+463 EK

>member
-29 MTTLKLKS
+29 MATLKLKS
-37 IKKLTNPSGFSSV
+37 IKKLTNPRGFSSV

-68 DTKTAI
+68 DTKTSV

-109 LTMDKNIVHVLSAST
+109 LTMDKNIVHLLSATT

-148 YVLASSSGNKTIF
+148 YVLAASSGNKTIF

-166 NFKEKS
+166 TFKEKS

-247 ENVSFDGDKIIVQF
+247 ENVSFNGDKIIVQF
-261 NQHGKTGYYTSVS
+261 NQHGKAGYYTSIS
-274 KLKNYTLTGNS
+274 KLKNYTLTGNT
-285 KNNSSNTNNNTN
+285 KNNTN
-297 NTNSNNNSNSTN
+297 NVNSNSSSNSTN
-309 KSDSS
+309 ISDSS
-314 NNTNKDSSSNNN
+314 NNNLSNINNKNETNNNMNSSNNETNSSNNTFNINNTNTSNKDS
-326 SSSTNNNNK
+326 
-335 DNTNSSKNNTNDS
+335 
-348 SKNDGNTNNTNNGN
+348 
-362 DNVNSSNT
+362 
-370 NNGNSVN
+370 
-377 NSTSSSTSSNDE
+377 
-389 NNIKDTNTSSND
+389 NTSSNGL
-401 ESNIKDTNT
+401 KDTQNTNT
-410 STNEKTS
+410 SNTNKTS
-417 NNISNN
+417 NNSISNN
-423 NSNVGDNIS
+423 TKRSTANNISNVDNSRS
-432 SNTQVVKVPNT
+432 STKIVKVPNT
-443 ASSSYFWV
+443 DTNSYIEI
-451 IGLIVLGMVFTY
+451 IGLFIIVGALLFIVKLKIFY
-463 IKRINKK
+463 EK

>member
-74 VVLNKNNYKKTKL
+74 VILNKNNYKKTKL

-95 HGNSATY
+95 HSNSATY

-109 LTMDKNIVHVLSAST
+109 LTIDKNIVHVLSATT

-148 YVLASSSGNKTIF
+148 YVLAASSGNKTIF
-161 HIMDE
+161 HIMDV

-215 KENAIYVYDLNG
+215 EENAIYVYDLNG

-261 NQHGKTGYYTSVS
+261 NQHGKVGYYTSIS

-285 KNNSSNTNNNTN
+285 KNNSSNTKNNSSNTN
-297 NTNSNNNSNSTN
+297 NTNNINSNSNSNSTN

-326 SSSTNNNNK
+326 SSNTNNNNK
-335 DNTNSSKNNTNDS
+335 DNTNSSKNNIN
-348 SKNDGNTNNTNNGN
+348 NVNNTNNVNG
-362 DNVNSSNT
+362 NVNSSNT
-370 NNGNSVN
+370 NNDNNTN
-377 NSTSSSTSSNDE
+377 NS
-389 NNIKDTNTSSND
+389 TSSND
-401 ESNIKDTNT
+401 ESNIKDTNI
-410 STNEKTS
+410 STNEKT
-417 NNISNN
+417 SNN
-423 NSNVGDNIS
+423 NSNVGDNS
-432 SNTQVVKVPNT
+432 NSNTQVVSVPNT
-443 ASSSYFWV
+443 ASSSYFGI
-451 IGLIVLGMVFTY
+451 IGLIVLGMIFTY
-463 IKRINKK
+463 IKRISNK

>member
-37 IKKLTNPSGFSSV
+37 IKKLTNPRGFSSV

-74 VVLNKNNYKKTKL
+74 VVLNKKNYKKTKL

-109 LTMDKNIVHVLSAST
+109 LTMDKNIVHVLSATT

-148 YVLASSSGNKTIF
+148 YVLAASSGNKTIF
-161 HIMDE
+161 HIMDV

-261 NQHGKTGYYTSVS
+261 NQHGKAGYYTSIS

-285 KNNSSNTNNNTN
+285 KNNNSSNTKNNTN
-297 NTNSNNNSNSTN
+297 NVNSNSSSNSTN

-314 NNTNKDSSSNNN
+314 NNNSNNTNKDNSSNNN
-326 SSSTNNNNK
+326 LSNINNKNETNNNINSS
-335 DNTNSSKNNTNDS
+335 NNETNSSSNTFNINNTNTSNKDS
-348 SKNDGNTNNTNNGN
+348 
-362 DNVNSSNT
+362 
-370 NNGNSVN
+370 
-377 NSTSSSTSSNDE
+377 
-389 NNIKDTNTSSND
+389 NTSSNGL
-401 ESNIKDTNT
+401 KDTQNTNT
-410 STNEKTS
+410 SNTNKTS
-417 NNISNN
+417 NNSISNN
-423 NSNVGDNIS
+423 TKRSTANNISNVDNSRS
-432 SNTQVVKVPNT
+432 STKIVKVPNT
-443 ASSSYFWV
+443 DTNSYIEI
-451 IGLIVLGMVFTY
+451 IGLFIIVGALLFIVKLKIFY
-463 IKRINKK
+463 EK

>member
-37 IKKLTNPSGFSSV
+37 IKKLTNPRGFSSV

-109 LTMDKNIVHVLSAST
+109 LTMDKNIVHVLSATT

-148 YVLASSSGNKTIF
+148 YVLAASSGNKTIF

-166 NFKEKS
+166 TFKEKS

-247 ENVSFDGDKIIVQF
+247 ENVSFNGDKIIVQF
-261 NQHGKTGYYTSVS
+261 NQHGKAGYYTSIS
-274 KLKNYTLTGNS
+274 KLKNYTLTGNT
-285 KNNSSNTNNNTN
+285 KNNSSNTKNNTN
-297 NTNSNNNSNSTN
+297 NVNSNSSSNSTN

-314 NNTNKDSSSNNN
+314 NNNSNNTNKDNSSNNN
-326 SSSTNNNNK
+326 LSNINNKNETNNNMNSS
-335 DNTNSSKNNTNDS
+335 NNETNSSNNTFNINNTNTSNKDS
-348 SKNDGNTNNTNNGN
+348 
-362 DNVNSSNT
+362 
-370 NNGNSVN
+370 
-377 NSTSSSTSSNDE
+377 
-389 NNIKDTNTSSND
+389 NTSSNGL
-401 ESNIKDTNT
+401 KDTQNTNT
-410 STNEKTS
+410 SNTNKTS
-417 NNISNN
+417 NNSISNN
-423 NSNVGDNIS
+423 TKRSTANNISNVDNSRS
-432 SNTQVVKVPNT
+432 STKIVKVPNT
-443 ASSSYFWV
+443 DTNSYIEI
-451 IGLIVLGMVFTY
+451 IGLFIIVGALLFIVKLKIFY
-463 IKRINKK
+463 EK

>member
-29 MTTLKLKS
+29 MTTIKLKS

-74 VVLNKNNYKKTKL
+74 VVLNKKNYKKTKL

-109 LTMDKNIVHVLSAST
+109 LTMDKNIVHVLSATT

-148 YVLASSSGNKTIF
+148 YVLAASSGNKTIF

-166 NFKEKS
+166 TFKEKS

-261 NQHGKTGYYTSVS
+261 NQHGKAGYYTSIS

-285 KNNSSNTNNNTN
+285 KNNNSSNTKNNTN
-297 NTNSNNNSNSTN
+297 NVNSNSSSNSTN
-309 KSDSS
+309 ISDSS
-314 NNTNKDSSSNNN
+314 NNNLSNINNKNE
-326 SSSTNNNNK
+326 TNNNN
-335 DNTNSSKNNTNDS
+335 NINSSNNETNSSNNTFNINNTNTSNKDS
-348 SKNDGNTNNTNNGN
+348 
-362 DNVNSSNT
+362 
-370 NNGNSVN
+370 
-377 NSTSSSTSSNDE
+377 
-389 NNIKDTNTSSND
+389 NTSSNGL
-401 ESNIKDTNT
+401 KDTQNTNT
-410 STNEKTS
+410 SNTNKTS
-417 NNISNN
+417 NNSISNN
-423 NSNVGDNIS
+423 TKRSTANNISNVDNSRS
-432 SNTQVVKVPNT
+432 STKIVKVPNT
-443 ASSSYFWV
+443 DTNSYIEI
-451 IGLIVLGMVFTY
+451 IGLFIIVGALLFIVKLKIFY
-463 IKRINKK
+463 EK

>member
-37 IKKLTNPSGFSSV
+37 IKKLTNPRGFSSV

-68 DTKTAI
+68 DTKTAV

-102 NNKTNEV
+102 NKKPNEV
-109 LTMDKNIVHVLSAST
+109 LTMDKNIVHVLSATT

-148 YVLASSSGNKTIF
+148 YVLAASSGNKTIF

-172 KFSIVVNMTRQ
+172 KFSIVVNMTKQ

-261 NQHGKTGYYTSVS
+261 NQHGKAGYYTSIS

-285 KNNSSNTNNNTN
+285 KNNNSNTKNNTNNNTN
-297 NTNSNNNSNSTN
+297 NVNSNSNSNSTN

-326 SSSTNNNNK
+326 SSNSNNNNK

-348 SKNDGNTNNTNNGN
+348 SKNNDNSNNINNSNNTNNSNNVNGN
-362 DNVNSSNT
+362 ANSSNNGDNA
-370 NNGNSVN
+370 NNSTN
-377 NSTSSSTSSNDE
+377 NSTSP
-389 NNIKDTNTSSND
+389 ND
-401 ESNIKDTNT
+401 ESNIKDTNI
-410 STNEKTS
+410 STNEK
-417 NNISNN
+417 ISNN
-423 NSNVGDNIS
+423 NSNNISNVGDNIS
-432 SNTQVVKVPNT
+432 SNTQVVSVPNT
-443 ASSSYFWV
+443 ASSSYFGI

-463 IKRINKK
+463 IKRISNK

>member
-37 IKKLTNPSGFSSV
+37 IKKLTNPRGFSSV

-109 LTMDKNIVHVLSAST
+109 LTMDKNIVHVLSATT

-148 YVLASSSGNKTIF
+148 YVLAASSGNKTIF

-247 ENVSFDGDKIIVQF
+247 ENVSFNGDKIIVQF
-261 NQHGKTGYYTSVS
+261 NQHGKAGYYTSIS
-274 KLKNYTLTGNS
+274 KLKNYTLTGNT
-285 KNNSSNTNNNTN
+285 KNNSSNTKNNTN
-297 NTNSNNNSNSTN
+297 NVNSNSSSNSTN
-309 KSDSS
+309 ISDSSNNNS
-314 NNTNKDSSSNNN
+314 NNTNKDNSSNNN
-326 SSSTNNNNK
+326 LSNINNKNETTNNMNSSNNE
-335 DNTNSSKNNTNDS
+335 TNSSNNTFNINNTNTSNKDS
-348 SKNDGNTNNTNNGN
+348 
-362 DNVNSSNT
+362 
-370 NNGNSVN
+370 
-377 NSTSSSTSSNDE
+377 
-389 NNIKDTNTSSND
+389 NTSSNGL
-401 ESNIKDTNT
+401 KDTQNTNT
-410 STNEKTS
+410 SNTNKTS
-417 NNISNN
+417 NNSISNN
-423 NSNVGDNIS
+423 TKRSTANNISNVDNSRS
-432 SNTQVVKVPNT
+432 STKIVKVPNT
-443 ASSSYFWV
+443 DTNSYIEI
-451 IGLIVLGMVFTY
+451 IGLFIIVGALLFIVKLKIFY
-463 IKRINKK
+463 EK

>member
-29 MTTLKLKS
+29 MATLKLKS
-37 IKKLTNPSGFSSV
+37 IKKLTNPRGFSSV

-74 VVLNKNNYKKTKL
+74 VILNKNNYKKTKL

-95 HGNSATY
+95 HSNSATY

-109 LTMDKNIVHVLSAST
+109 LTMDKNIVHVLSATT

-148 YVLASSSGNKTIF
+148 YVLAASSGNKTIF

-261 NQHGKTGYYTSVS
+261 NQHGKAGYYTSIS

-285 KNNSSNTNNNTN
+285 KNNNSSNTKNNTN
-297 NTNSNNNSNSTN
+297 NVNSNSSSNSTN

-314 NNTNKDSSSNNN
+314 NNNSNNTNKDNSSNNN
-326 SSSTNNNNK
+326 LSNINNKNETNNNINSS
-335 DNTNSSKNNTNDS
+335 NNETNSSSNTFNINNTNTSNKDS
-348 SKNDGNTNNTNNGN
+348 
-362 DNVNSSNT
+362 
-370 NNGNSVN
+370 
-377 NSTSSSTSSNDE
+377 
-389 NNIKDTNTSSND
+389 NTSSNGL
-401 ESNIKDTNT
+401 KDTQNTNT
-410 STNEKTS
+410 SNTNKTS
-417 NNISNN
+417 NNSISNN
-423 NSNVGDNIS
+423 TKRSTANNISNVDNSRS
-432 SNTQVVKVPNT
+432 STKIVKVPNT
-443 ASSSYFWV
+443 DTNSYIEI
-451 IGLIVLGMVFTY
+451 IGLFIIVGALLFIVKLKIFY
-463 IKRINKK
+463 EK

>member
-261 NQHGKTGYYTSVS
+261 NQHGKAGYYTSVS
-274 KLKNYTLTGNS
+274 KLKNYTLTANS

-314 NNTNKDSSSNNN
+314 NNN

-348 SKNDGNTNNTNNGN
+348 SKNDDSTNNINNSNNTNNGN

-370 NNGNSVN
+370 NNGNNTN
-377 NSTSSSTSSNDE
+377 NSTSDSTSSNDKS
-389 NNIKDTNTSSND
+389 NIKDTNTSSND

-417 NNISNN
+417 NNNSNN
-423 NSNVGDNIS
+423 ISNVGDNIS